1 MKGTLHFGTN
11 YTKKHAAERGSKQSN
26 FPLGVES
33 NTGVHSFC
41 FSPLCDWSGEFE
53 PPSKP
58 IKCKSLNKR
67 VFVTPIFPRFRQCA
81 LFTLSFHRLLVIFHL
96 FVIGCCGYRGFGIT
110 TLNRKAR
117 YLLAMVHGVGGDF
130 EKVSNPSFP
139 CFIPS
144 AI

>member
-1 MKGTLHFGTN
+1 M
-11 YTKKHAAERGSKQSN
+11 
-26 FPLGVES
+26 
-33 NTGVHSFC
+33 
-41 FSPLCDWSGEFE
+41 
-53 PPSKP
+53 
-58 IKCKSLNKR
+58 
-67 VFVTPIFPRFRQCA
+67 
-81 LFTLSFHRLLVIFHL
+81 IFHL

>member
-1 MKGTLHFGTN
+1 MKGTLHFGTH

-33 NTGVHSFC
+33 NTGMHSFC

-67 VFVTPIFPRFRQCA
+67 VFVTPIFPRFR
-81 LFTLSFHRLLVIFHL
+81 
-96 FVIGCCGYRGFGIT
+96 
-110 TLNRKAR
+110 
-117 YLLAMVHGVGGDF
+117 
-130 EKVSNPSFP
+130 
-139 CFIPS
+139 
-144 AI
+144 